1 MAALLLIML
10 KNINDDHSLHL
21 QWNSQAAHPFG
32 LPGNSKVFWLKMKS
46 ITIAILL
53 SSRSAPSTM
62 TSQPSLFSFC
72 KSIVFSDDTL
82 TINKLDVYEQHKEL
96 ILLGER
102 VVLAT
107 LAFDL
112 NVNHPYKPLVEA
124 IKKLKVAHSALA
136 QVAWNF
142 VNDGYGSLSL
152 YILRVLL
159 GLSLVS
165 S

>member
-1 MAALLLIML
+1 M
-10 KNINDDHSLHL
+10 
-21 QWNSQAAHPFG
+21 
-32 LPGNSKVFWLKMKS
+32 
-46 ITIAILL
+46 
-53 SSRSAPSTM
+53 
-62 TSQPSLFSFC
+62 QP
-72 KSIVFSDDTL
+72 SDDTL

-142 VNDGYGSLSL
+142 VNDGIKSGGNNLTLKGWPLINDFCKSMG
-152 YILRVLL
+152 ILRLNVLRT
-159 GLSLVS
+159 
-165 S
+165 

>member
-1 MAALLLIML
+1 M
-10 KNINDDHSLHL
+10 
-21 QWNSQAAHPFG
+21 Q
-32 LPGNSKVFWLKMKS
+32 
-46 ITIAILL
+46 
-53 SSRSAPSTM
+53 
-62 TSQPSLFSFC
+62 
-72 KSIVFSDDTL
+72 
-82 TINKLDVYEQHKEL
+82 DVYEQHKEL

-142 VNDGYGSLSL
+142 VNDGLHVRVFCFRIKSGGNNLTLKGWPLINDFCKSMG
-152 YILRVLL
+152 ILRLNVLRT
-159 GLSLVS
+159 
-165 S
+165 